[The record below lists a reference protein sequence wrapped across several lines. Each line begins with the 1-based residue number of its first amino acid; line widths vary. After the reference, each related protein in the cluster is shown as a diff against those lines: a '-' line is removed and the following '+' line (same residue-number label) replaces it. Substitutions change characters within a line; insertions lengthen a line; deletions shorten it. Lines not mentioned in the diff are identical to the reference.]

1 MEADISHVRRNILL
15 LLVTIVVVFAVLLLA
30 ATPVISNLSPE
41 GTRQERVNYLIGL
54 PMVVSILGGLLH
66 IYLRPIARLATL
78 IKDEEKLPPDL
89 AQRARTLAFA
99 LPVWTLYI
107 PPAVTLAIGTA
118 IDLAGTYLVE
128 GYSFSQN
135 FPSTLLAT
143 KPATRA
149 ASRRSPAVTTP
160 RWRRTSLRVR

>member
-118 IDLAGTYLVE
+118 VAFASTLASQGLIKLVE
-128 GYSFSQN
+128 RDRALWPYAAYRLG
-135 FPSTLLAT
+135 LA
-143 KPATRA
+143 AVVL
-149 ASRRSPAVTTP
+149 RR
-160 RWRRTSLRVR
+160 RLRLNQVDE